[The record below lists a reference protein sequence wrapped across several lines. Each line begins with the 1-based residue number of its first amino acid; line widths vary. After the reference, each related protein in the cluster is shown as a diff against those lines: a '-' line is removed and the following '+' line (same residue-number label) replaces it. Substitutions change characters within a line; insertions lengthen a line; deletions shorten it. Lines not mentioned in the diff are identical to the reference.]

1 MYKLRATH
9 TVGKT
14 DMSGTIS
21 NIFVLRLLHTAT
33 HNPPVGG

>member
-1 MYKLRATH
+1 MYKPRATQ

-21 NIFVLRLLHTAT
+21 NIFMIRLLHTAT

>member
-1 MYKLRATH
+1 MYKPRATH

-14 DMSGTIS
+14 DMSGTLS

-33 HNPPVGG
+33 HDPPVGG

>member
-1 MYKLRATH
+1 MYKPRATH

-21 NIFVLRLLHTAT
+21 NIFVLRPLHTAT

>member
-1 MYKLRATH
+1 MYKPRATH

-14 DMSGTIS
+14 DMSGTIF